1 MAYLQCS
8 TAVMTQRKC
17 AKICK
22 KKTNK
27 KRLTDMNR

>member
-1 MAYLQCS
+1 
-8 TAVMTQRKC
+8 MTQRKC